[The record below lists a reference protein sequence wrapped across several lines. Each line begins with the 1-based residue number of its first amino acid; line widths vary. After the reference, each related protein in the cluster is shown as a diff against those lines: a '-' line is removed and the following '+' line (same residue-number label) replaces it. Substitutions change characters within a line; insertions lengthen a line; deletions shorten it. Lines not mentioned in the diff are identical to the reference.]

1 MTDTSKKD
9 IDFTPSSNDEVDSFT
24 HGDTMV
30 QFTGSVAWI
39 DGMKLLKSKKRIFR
53 FVMTNGTGRRIRFL
67 VWDPLISE
75 YQAKLHEKLVVK
87 FERLKCQ
94 NADPNFAQA
103 AEDVAPIELT
113 ITGST
118 TKDYD
123 DSTSVG
129 PRVYEPISIPRVYE
143 EFGVQGFIRDLFED
157 ITFNNNVYGAG
168 SITDGEYRVKVQVRS
183 FSKARDSLKKHTLGV
198 HVEVKGQVNR
208 DKTSAFPYVQCNSM
222 SDVKIVDDKMMSAA
236 DVKKGFRTPT
246 NPSPKRIRIE
256 PSTIEEINGPS
267 NSRRVIR
274 EEKGHRIRKKN
285 GYL

>member
-1 MTDTSKKD
+1 MTETSKTE
-9 IDFTPSSNDEVDSFT
+9 IDFTSTSNEEVDSFT

-30 QFTGSVAWI
+30 LGGMDRRREIVEKQEEDLSFYYDEWNRSQNPNLGLGSVI
-39 DGMKLLKSKKRIFR
+39 
-53 FVMTNGTGRRIRFL
+53 
-67 VWDPLISE
+67 
-75 YQAKLHEKLVVK
+75 K

-118 TKDYD
+118 TKVYANNA
-123 DSTSVG
+123 SQG

-143 EFGVQGFIRDLFED
+143 EFGIVCVQGFIRDLFED
-157 ITFNNNVYGAG
+157 ITFNNTIYGAG

-183 FSKARDSLKKHTLGV
+183 FSGVHDSLKKYTLGV

-222 SDVKIVDDKMMSAA
+222 SDVKIVDDKVMNAA
-236 DVKKGFRTPT
+236 DVKKGFRIPA

-256 PSTIEEINGPS
+256 QSTTKEMNGKTTDQ
-267 NSRRVIR
+267 N
-274 EEKGHRIRKKN
+274 N
-285 GYL
+285 MDAL